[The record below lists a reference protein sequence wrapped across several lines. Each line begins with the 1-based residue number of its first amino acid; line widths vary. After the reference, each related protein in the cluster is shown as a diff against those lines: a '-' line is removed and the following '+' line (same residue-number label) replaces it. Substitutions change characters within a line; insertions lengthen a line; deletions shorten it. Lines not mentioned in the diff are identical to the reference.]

1 MISQELR
8 INPWILMLAFTVLV
22 GPFALNF
29 HMHYPDEIFF
39 IGTQLSKCCKT
50 MITSPRIW
58 VAGSCDLRNRF

>member
-29 HMHYPDEIFF
+29 HMHYPDEIF
-39 IGTQLSKCCKT
+39 LSGRSYQNAAKQ
-50 MITSPRIW
+50 
-58 VAGSCDLRNRF
+58 